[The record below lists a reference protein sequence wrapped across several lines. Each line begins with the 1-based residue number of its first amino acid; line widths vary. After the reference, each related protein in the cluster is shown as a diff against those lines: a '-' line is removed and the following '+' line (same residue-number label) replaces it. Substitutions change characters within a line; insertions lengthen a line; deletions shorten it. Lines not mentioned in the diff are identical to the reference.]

1 MRFKKEKE
9 KKKRKKKKKKREHIL
24 TTLLRWRTVE
34 NQEYLCFRTVFSII
48 SFMDWDINAYT
59 YGTIP
64 LKAWEADPRCNE
76 KFVGLLLIAFI

>member
-9 KKKRKKKKKKREHIL
+9 KKKERKKHIL
-24 TTLLRWRTVE
+24 TTLLRWRTVK
-34 NQEYLCFRTVFSII
+34 NQEYLCFRTVVSII

-64 LKAWEADPRCNE
+64 LKVWEADPRCNE
-76 KFVGLLLIAFI
+76 TFVGLLFIAFI